1 MSIETLY
8 FDVYHAIEVHD
19 WIIEQSG
26 GMSGINS
33 KGQLESSLTHI
44 QNDLYY
50 PEFTDKLTHLVFTII
65 QFYVFSDG
73 NKRSSVAL
81 GAYFLDLNG
90 YDITAKFVREME
102 NIVVWI
108 AEGKI
113 DKNLLRSLIE
123 SLIYEDDYDE
133 ELKLRLFSAISAGE

>member
-1 MSIETLY
+1 MTTDLTTSPHNRQNIL
-8 FDVYHAIEVHD
+8 
-19 WIIEQSG
+19 
-26 GMSGINS
+26 NNP
-33 KGQLESSLTHI
+33 LESSLTHI

-73 NKRSSVAL
+73 NKRSNVAL

-108 AEGKI
+108 AECKI

>member
-1 MSIETLY
+1 M
-8 FDVYHAIEVHD
+8 
-19 WIIEQSG
+19 
-26 GMSGINS
+26 N
-33 KGQLESSLTHI
+33 
-44 QNDLYY
+44 
-50 PEFTDKLTHLVFTII
+50 
-65 QFYVFSDG
+65 
-73 NKRSSVAL
+73 
-81 GAYFLDLNG
+81 LNG

-108 AEGKI
+108 AECKI